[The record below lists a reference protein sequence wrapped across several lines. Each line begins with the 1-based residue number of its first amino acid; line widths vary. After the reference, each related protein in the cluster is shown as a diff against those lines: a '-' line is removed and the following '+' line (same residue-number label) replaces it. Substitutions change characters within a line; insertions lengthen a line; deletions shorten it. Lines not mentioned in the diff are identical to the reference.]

1 MMNPG
6 FPVVGVGQI
15 GGVEPGAGGPGAG
28 GGGGFDFR
36 HFWHQLLE
44 KLWVVVLCTLA
55 GLFLALGYLSR
66 TTPLYQS
73 RVTLQVDLQD
83 PDVVPIAGARSGSLG
98 GTLGLASLEA
108 LRTIEQNLRNRALL
122 VRVIRAENLAAD
134 GGKALIG
141 VSLTENAAAGSGSGS
156 SPAPTPTPASA
167 PVAGAG
173 AGATSDYSGT
183 AAPPTAL
190 EEALAGALSQMVNA
204 TVRRGT
210 RLIDVFVIHRDP
222 ALARRI
228 ADSLGNEFIRASIAR
243 RVSFNQEALRFL
255 VQQAEQLRGDLQKA
269 EKRVTEFKEKN
280 PNALY
285 FGGGAA
291 ATGSGSGTSN
301 AGRGGVVETR
311 LEKLS
316 SDLTAVKGERVRLE
330 GELALVDRAKG
341 NINTLLD
348 IPFIANAPAVVNA
361 RRDLNALQAQVAALA
376 QRYKDK
382 HPRMLAAK
390 AALGQAE
397 ASFERVVLDQPSLLR
412 SAVEQA
418 RTNETNLGSASRE
431 QEGVV
436 LDLSKAAIDYQEL
449 ARQADGIRQ
458 LYEKVLNQIKETDL
472 AKGIQVN
479 AVSVAERA
487 NQPGR
492 PFTPQPVKAT
502 LLGIFGGL
510 ALGLGLVFLLSAI
523 DRTVKTVD
531 QAESTFG
538 LPVLAAIP
546 DVKAGETKG
555 KKGERP
561 AKSEPADRAN
571 GGGSGALEV
580 PQLIS
585 ALAPEG
591 QAAEAFRNL
600 RAALSLLGPE
610 AERRVFLFTS
620 ALPNEGKSFTC
631 ANYAL
636 SLSQQGYRVLLIDGD
651 LRRPTQH
658 KFFLSNDAQPG
669 GGIVDYLV
677 GVHAAGGGQKSGG
690 DGAENPTSLANLAT
704 PIPGAGG
711 SSAGSLHVLSGG
723 RRAPNPAE
731 LLGGHTFNDLIADAA
746 ANYDRVVVDSA
757 PVLAVSD
764 TLLMLPSIQTTCLVV
779 RARKTPR
786 NAVSRALALLSGAA
800 SGGRLSTGVA
810 GLILNRLPR
819 RRGVGYY
826 YYYSE
831 SGGYGD
837 SYSGGYGYRPDADA
851 GPRATVAAT
860 GRGSRRLPPVAV
872 PESRTAQP
880 RTDPRVEGALHP
892 LDAGPRCAFSVV
904 AAALRAAGFNH
915 AAHRA
920 ASTISPKRSHSTKRR
935 DCSKMT
941 FSSPDAHRSHLRHFR
956 SGWRLPGAFAPATRL
971 HV

>member
-1 MMNPG
+1 MVPANPTMSHY
-6 FPVVGVGQI
+6 PLVGVGQI
-15 GGVEPGAGGPGAG
+15 GGVEPGAGLPAGA
-28 GGGGFDFR
+28 GGGFDFR
-36 HFWHQLLE
+36 HFYHQLLE

-55 GLFLALGYLSR
+55 GLFLALGYLAR

-83 PDVVPIAGARSGSLG
+83 PDVVPVAGARSGSLG

-134 GGKALIG
+134 GGKTLFG
-141 VSLTENAAAGSGSGS
+141 VSLTENAPVGNSAA
-156 SPAPTPTPASA
+156 PASA
-167 PVAGAG
+167 PTAASPNTGGVGS
-173 AGATSDYSGT
+173 SDYSGT

-190 EEALAGALSQMVNA
+190 EDALAGGLSQMVTA

-210 RLIDVFVIHRDP
+210 RLIDVFVTHRDP
-222 ALARRI
+222 ALARRL
-228 ADSLGNEFIRASIAR
+228 ADTLGNEYIRASIAR

-269 EKRVTEFKEKN
+269 EKRVADFKEKN

-285 FGGGAA
+285 FGGSAA
-291 ATGSGSGTSN
+291 ATGAGAGTTT

-316 SDLTAVKGERVRLE
+316 SDLTTVKAERVRLE
-330 GELALVDRAKG
+330 GELALVERARG
-341 NINTLLD
+341 NINAMLD
-348 IPFIANAPAVVNA
+348 IPFIANAPAVVNT

-382 HPRMLAAK
+382 HPRMIAAK
-390 AALGQAE
+390 AALAQSE
-397 ASFERVVLDQPSLLR
+397 AAFERTVQDQTALLR
-412 SAVEQA
+412 SAIEQA
-418 RTNETNLGSASRE
+418 RTNEVNLGSASRE

-458 LYEKVLNQIKETDL
+458 LYEKVLIQIKETDL

-492 PFTPQPVKAT
+492 PFTPQPLKAT
-502 LLGIFGGL
+502 LLGVFGGL
-510 ALGLGLVFLLSAI
+510 ALGLGLVFLLSAL

-531 QAESTFG
+531 QAENTFG
-538 LPVLAAIP
+538 LPVLAAVP
-546 DVKAGETKG
+546 DVKASDAKG
-555 KKGERP
+555 AGSPSGKQPAVPTAADGNGAKASGSAERNLVVDSP
-561 AKSEPADRAN
+561 R
-571 GGGSGALEV
+571 LV
-580 PQLIS
+580 T

-636 SLSQQGYRVLLIDGD
+636 SLAQQGYRVLLIDGD

-658 KFFLSNDAQPG
+658 KFFPG
-669 GGIVDYLV
+669 GDPNAGGIVDYLV
-677 GVHAAGGGQKSGG
+677 GVHA
-690 DGAENPTSLANLAT
+690 GASAQGKNGNTPTIANLAT
-704 PIPGAGG
+704 PVADAGAG
-711 SSAGSLHVLSGG
+711 SSGTLHVLSGG

-731 LLGGHTFNDLIADAA
+731 LLGGHTFGELVAEATA
-746 ANYDRVVVDSA
+746 SFDRVVIDSA

-786 NAVSRALALLSGAA
+786 NAVARALALLAGTA
-800 SGGRLSTGVA
+800 SATSTGARPGIGAA

-837 SYSGGYGYRPDADA
+837 SYTGRGYGY
-851 GPRATVAAT
+851 T
-860 GRGSRRLPPVAV
+860 
-872 PESRTAQP
+872 
-880 RTDPRVEGALHP
+880 
-892 LDAGPRCAFSVV
+892 
-904 AAALRAAGFNH
+904 AAGYAQDN
-915 AAHRA
+915 
-920 ASTISPKRSHSTKRR
+920 SSHPPTAGAGAKQNG
-935 DCSKMT
+935 
-941 FSSPDAHRSHLRHFR
+941 ARH
-956 SGWRLPGAFAPATRL
+956 S
-971 HV
+971 